1 MTPSYPALTLFLINP
16 RMTPEF
22 AWPRFGLVALILTL
36 SGCANTAKEAILPQ
50 TGPTMKA
57 VYDQH
62 FQGGGSQE
70 GATHGERGASPVGR
84 ARRYGEGLSDLAR
97 YTLDS
102 ANETQRVFQRL
113 PNPDLVM
120 YVFPHLAGP
129 EGMPIPGYTTTFP
142 FYDQVH
148 YALPGEVED

>member
-1 MTPSYPALTLFLINP
+1 M
-16 RMTPEF
+16 E
-22 AWPRFGLVALILTL
+22 
-36 SGCANTAKEAILPQ
+36 E
-50 TGPTMKA
+50 

-62 FQGGGSQE
+62 FQGGGRS
-70 GATHGERGASPVGR
+70 AADAPAVRGASPVGR
-84 ARRYGEGLSDLAR
+84 ARRYGEGLSDLAG

-148 YALPGEVED
+148 YVLPGEVED

>member
-1 MTPSYPALTLFLINP
+1 MTLLSHALNTSWINLERSRSLGMSMVALLTL
-16 RMTPEF
+16 
-22 AWPRFGLVALILTL
+22 ATL
-36 SGCANTAKEAILPQ
+36 AGCASTAKEAVLPQ

-62 FQGGGSQE
+62 FQHGGRLTAYSPP
-70 GATHGERGASPVGR
+70 SPVGR
-84 ARRYGEGLSDLAR
+84 ARRYGEGLSDLAG
-97 YTLDS
+97 YTLTR
-102 ANETQRVFQRL
+102 ANETRRIFQRL

-129 EGMPIPGYTTTFP
+129 EQVPIPGYTTTFP
-142 FYDQVH
+142 LYERVH